1 MLPLEAA
8 IVEKLQNDGP
18 CCLDDVVTHLSSFSW
33 GEIFMAVDRMSRDGR
48 LLLHQRRYSTYQI
61 ALCPIRFSTS
71 QKAIQSSLMRYTAMR
86 GHEGECEDEG

>member
-61 ALCPIRFSTS
+61 ALVLPN
-71 QKAIQSSLMRYTAMR
+71 SLQHKSEGNTIKSDEVYSNARPRR
-86 GHEGECEDEG
+86 GM